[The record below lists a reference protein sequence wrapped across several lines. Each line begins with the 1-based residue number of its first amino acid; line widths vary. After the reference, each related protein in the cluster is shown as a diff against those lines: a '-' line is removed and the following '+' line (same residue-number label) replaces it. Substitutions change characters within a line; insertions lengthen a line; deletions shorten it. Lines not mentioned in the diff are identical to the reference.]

1 MGDSKLCL
9 LLLLSTSALA
19 FAQDEDQPACLLAQR
34 YKTLHK
40 YEYQYE
46 AESLNAINGA
56 SQLKNGPK
64 ASCTVEI
71 EVPQTCSFIIRTTG
85 CSLSEVVDMEAAGNP
100 VFSPAPS
107 SDAFAAEMERYP
119 LKVVVEGVYDVK
131 LYPEDGETTTILNI
145 KRGIISALAVP
156 LLEEDMRT
164 KSIFQPTIHGKCKT
178 DYKVNAREDIA
189 TDISLTRD
197 LSRCDKFVPMRDHT
211 SPLALISGMHYP
223 LAQLVRSSQSC
234 NYKFDNEKKHMTSGS
249 CTENHILIPFSHKGE
264 YGVTNVGK
272 QELTLV
278 EVSPH
283 NDRVFDHS
291 DIVKGLHMEA
301 VEDKSAVQDKD
312 AGLNLLRELATLPE
326 TEGERRAH
334 LFHNIVTMVRGMKTD
349 TLSPAI
355 PEALA
360 VSPVLTYQVLA
371 QCGTPECSS
380 AIMQILRT
388 FDTSSVEVDAGVFA
402 MGLVSNPSAL
412 LINDMLEMAKYKPS
426 KPIMYAL
433 SNVVKRF
440 YKAEG
445 KLIPEIHSVAEFM
458 AAQLGDCSGD
468 NDKTFMTL
476 RVIGNM
482 APALVSAGPGL
493 RSAVIQCVN
502 QPAASLTVQQAAI
515 QVFRLTPIPEE
526 GREILMQVLL
536 DSASPM
542 QKRIAAYL
550 VLMKDPQ
557 PTELAQL
564 ADALP
569 NEQDKQV
576 KSFVISHITNILSST
591 EPETQE
597 LRQKIRDALQGN
609 EVGPTMD
616 PIKFSRNYKIGS
628 VEGNMIFEGTSY
640 LPKEVM
646 LEMTLK
652 AFGYDIDMMEIGME
666 GKGFEPTV
674 DALFGKNGFFPD
686 TALKTMYFV
695 SDNMPLKVNEI
706 LQNMLPALK
715 KDRMKRQASQN
726 LMREIGRNLNKLVRE
741 MKTAQSPEAMVYLR
755 LLGNELGYLTT
766 NEMEE
771 MAYSAAMMI
780 DSMFK
785 MFPTDIMKALMT
797 KADNTFFAH
806 YIFMDNEFFLPTVTG
821 VPLRIALSGTFTPGI
836 KGGLQIAR
844 DMSEVTFMP
853 SAGIE
858 FVSQIGSHIPEY
870 VNSGLEIHTDIFH
883 ESGLSAKISMKRD
896 NVKLTI
902 PAPTS
907 PTKLFQM
914 TNTLVAVTGS
924 QVKTIPSMVMDK
936 VDVSECT
943 PFFAGMKYCTAL
955 QYTDAFSQETA
966 PYFPITG
973 DSKFAVELH
982 PTGEVTEYTATVAYE
997 LLKEGE
1003 EGRQKVDSVKFVL
1016 RAEGS
1021 ATTEARAIMK
1031 YNRRKNVITADIQ
1044 IPDYDVEAG
1053 LRLGVVDGNTKGKGT
1068 HSISLD
1074 FINKNIPQLSLVGR
1088 ANLKAMKEGMLQ
1100 VQLLV
1105 PSFNADATVTANMKR
1120 DEELE
1125 LEVKSEIKVMDATS
1139 EQKITMKYDASK
1151 FEVELKSDV
1160 NTETTSLPN
1169 ADIVEKYGN
1178 QILDM
1183 EMGQTDMKVRHIFK
1197 KFVEAANIYMEKYG
1211 ADIPYIQNFRVPDI
1225 PEISLPETLFLNN
1238 EAKAVYYFNN
1248 ERFTIAIPLPL
1259 GGRSTKELNFP
1270 PALTTPSVSLP
1281 EFGLEIVSIQ
1291 IPIPELVVPESLTLS
1306 IPLFGKAEIS
1316 TLMRSNL
1323 YDMEASMAAGKDVV
1337 ETPSYSAKFDV
1348 KGTSPLDILSI
1359 KIEGS
1364 GMLAITDSIK
1374 AHLKSSL
1381 AHKFLEASIS
1391 IVEDATITD
1400 KINLKSSSKIEA
1412 TSPFGLDIALEHT
1425 GMTEINTEEI
1435 SAESNFEGKFTAGP
1449 MYGKTI
1455 STQSFSIFPLRPE
1468 AKIDST
1474 VEFDSTIVKAQN
1486 TIAATYANG
1495 ELSVMS
1501 NTNAFEDILTHVAEL
1516 SFKDSKL
1523 TLKCDAN
1530 ALALGMKIRNQA
1542 EASAGAGE
1550 VVMRM
1555 ETNADHS
1562 ENRVYS
1568 LLTASFD
1575 VNGLAVNSDATMKL
1589 LENEATHKANL
1600 EMNKDGLTT
1609 SGTTTLQ
1616 SPLSLENTFNAG
1628 LDASR
1633 ATLSFT
1639 NKAAMHD
1646 IKVDN
1651 ANTLTITLSSLDFN
1665 SKAEASASEYASY
1678 THDITIDLK
1687 PYTASANVKN
1697 NLKLLAANFINE
1709 AQLQAE
1715 LYKMDLTGSLKAIY
1729 GEEEIKNTYQV
1740 NYADMTANAKCSTT
1754 GKLLGT
1760 HMSHNTELEV
1770 VGLAA
1775 RITNDARF
1783 NSQPMRFDHTIRCS
1797 IVPFDFNLDAIF
1809 NADGDMTMYGKHS
1822 AQLYGKFLLKAQPL
1836 AFASSHEC
1844 RASVNQQL
1852 DSGFALETTIDNKM
1866 DTVLSLQ
1873 EQKTSFRMKSK
1884 MNEHAFNQDMSVYN
1898 TAERTGIEVSG
1909 TILTNI
1915 LSTDSM
1921 EKQEF
1926 TISSFLKYDKNTY
1939 SQIIQFPLIENLPAF
1954 LESIKGVVV
1963 RVAEALQDYIQ
1974 DEEIRAKLEAL
1985 PQYVSDL
1992 VSQLNIEGKVVQ
2004 LKQYFD
2010 DFTQAYVI
2018 STEDVEASLRNL
2030 KVTVEKL
2037 LADLTVYIQHFAG
2050 MVKEVIVSGTFP
2062 ETLIQ
2067 KIQEQLNAINEE
2079 YDIKAMVVYVFDTMK
2094 EIIQQI
2100 DLEKLKGSSI
2110 AFLRDIDSKYEVK
2123 AKLQT
2128 IMSDVKQIIETF
2140 DMQKYVVVLKEF
2152 ISSIN
2157 FKDHIEELVSQIPTE
2172 IFNDMSDCIKEM
2184 IQDLDILGK
2193 INTFYAKMR
2202 ELIVKFEA
2210 DKKVQAVLEK
2220 AVELIKQFKI
2230 EETFRAVANM
2240 VKDADIPTKV
2250 MHIFQGAI
2258 NYLKTTEI
2266 KDIIQQLNMYI
2277 ETIVQKLKS
2286 LDYNDF
2292 VNYANQIIAEYTVYV
2307 NELIRTLEIPQKLEA
2322 TRDFV
2327 NLVLSSVRGFMER
2340 LREIKVAEMIKSVKD
2355 IIDQVVL
2362 DSVKRFAEFIKQG
2375 ITDLDIKAEIT
2386 SYLDCVSKFYKRVIT
2401 IVTDM
2406 SNNMVEMIKNMAP
2419 EQKIISEIQQ
2429 IIEGLITELK
2439 KDELNMPSFIIPLT
2453 DLVVPSV
2460 KFSMDTL
2467 EQFEIPTQIDIPE
2480 FTILGFYTVKATTIS
2495 FDDIKQ
2501 RIVEIIDYIVNFEI
2515 KMLDVD
2521 AFFGDL
2527 SLNYFPS
2534 IPELTFPVIA
2544 VPEIAFP
2551 TIPQIPVEKLVK
2563 SLQVPDITLPTIPN
2577 QIMVPC
2583 FGKLYGEIKFLT
2595 PIYTVKTSAE
2605 LQNSTES
2612 EMTPQFTGFLTSQA
2626 TSPSFDI
2633 LNYKIDST
2641 ARIAFP
2647 KMSRVVLAET
2657 LKFNHLA
2664 LEVEHQASVTLYG
2677 QSAQAQGKTTIKV
2690 MTAPYTADFMNTA
2703 FFAMA
2708 EGMTSSL
2715 DTTYNH
2721 VVDLPIVNVRSEA
2734 TVTQKAIARQDGFTL
2749 TLAVDNSGTGKL
2761 NADDG
2766 THKSNLQLSLTPK
2779 LVTLTFSGDT
2789 DSTILKMKQQI
2800 TAESGTLSYFKFNIR
2815 NEAEAPIIKNSLV
2828 VASGQVNLYDVKAE
2842 LNANHDTE
2850 LYGAVNGVL
2859 SNGINIVVR
2868 PIEFVFEFQNKGNA
2882 KVNIFESL
2890 IAKIDLQNDYS
2901 ATFKPNS
2908 QQMNTVT
2915 LARLNQYK
2923 MFYNFTVDNSE
2934 NEAGIFVAMESEAN
2948 LDFLTYPISIPE
2960 IDLPF
2965 VDFRTPAVSDL
2976 NLYEQ
2981 TGLKNILTTTEQ
2993 SVDVDA
2999 KIVYKKSQAAPL
3011 VDMMGLIQIPSM
3023 GNLITELSVKS
3034 AIINLNA
3041 NAGLYAEDDL
3051 VFRLGA
3057 TTASVFEGLQAKL
3070 DGTTSLTTK
3079 RGIKLANSLSLE
3091 NRHIEGTHDSSISMS
3106 TETFET
3112 AVTVATVAKIV
3123 LPILNLDANQNLV
3136 ADTKTK
3142 ANAVSTFSI
3151 KGDLNLPVIKAIGK
3165 VEADHSLKLE
3175 GSFEYVSIESST
3187 KANMDGTVLED
3198 YLLLGVL
3205 DNDAN
3210 LYLNK
3215 DGLRSTSKVIADA
3228 KLNQGA
3234 TKVMG
3239 MDVNENIAVEASL
3252 SRVYAVLKYTGN
3264 NEANLFDF
3272 NTNGNHVVQ
3281 ATIDL
3286 APTSSLTADIEINL
3300 SQPSSL
3306 GDLTIFEKIVAEVTA
3321 AKQKISANGK
3331 FVSPLYTTDLTAEVE
3346 GYAPVFKVILKSSA
3360 TSVIVLLEYDMDAST
3375 SVDFENEALNMVS
3388 KVVLTHA
3395 EMTMDVNHVI
3405 TQALRKKRQADNS
3418 YSRHTLNLDITS
3430 PTFTDVNLRYAAR
3443 RDGISA
3449 SVSTPSTGFL
3459 GLQFNCRVPSQMMA
3473 RVYGRYPSAPEVD
3486 VDILVIKSS
3495 SKDADKTNLQIAYNM
3510 EASKVMLNEFK
3521 MRLPS
3526 IISTFTM
3533 FADKYQITSNME
3545 ELKNSVVNR
3554 ISEAYSAAINYDT
3567 QLSQVSI
3574 FFRNIIVQ
3582 YQKTLQVF
3590 LDAVV
3595 KVLRETQFKLPGSDE
3610 MTTLPEV
3617 LRKLTS
3623 SIAAMLDKTLQT
3635 IKGNMEVY
3643 YNSFVEQISSVK
3655 LRMPVGDA
3663 ITGGQILDQVKI
3675 GFKNIFDEL
3684 VDFVKNME
3692 SLDTI
3697 LVKMGETLKAVVE
3710 KSQEFVD
3717 SVKSDYLDAV
3727 FININVLYRNLVT
3740 VLKNVVDQISA
3751 LNMEQLNNSFEY
3763 IIDVF
3768 IYVVDLFNN
3777 SVYDFLQQASE
3788 EAQAYM
3794 KVSEGRLEI
3803 DLPFSFQQ

>member
-19 FAQDEDQPACLLAQR
+19 FAQDQDQPTCLLAQR
-34 YKTLHK
+34 YKTLNK
-40 YEYQYE
+40 YEYRYE

-56 SQLKNGPK
+56 SQLKNGPM
-64 ASCTVEI
+64 AVCTVEI
-71 EVPQTCSFIIRTTG
+71 EVPQTCSFIVRTTG
-85 CSLSEVVDMEAAGNP
+85 CSLSEVVDMDAEGNP
-100 VFSPAPS
+100 VFGPTAS
-107 SDAFAAEMERYP
+107 SDAFAADMERYP

-156 LLEEDMRT
+156 LLEEDKNKIM
-164 KSIFQPTIHGKCKT
+164 PTIHGKCKT
-178 DYKVNAREDIA
+178 TYAVNAREDIA

-197 LSRCDKFVPMRDHT
+197 LSRCDKFVPIRDHT

-223 LAQLVRSSQSC
+223 LAQLVRSSQTC
-234 NYKFDNEKKHMTSGS
+234 NYRFDNENKHMTSGS
-249 CTENHILIPFSHKGE
+249 CTEKHIVIPYSHKGE

-272 QELTLV
+272 QQLILV
-278 EVSPH
+278 QVVPH
-283 NDRVFDHS
+283 NERVFDHS

-301 VEDKSAVQDKD
+301 VEDRSFIQDKD

-326 TEGERRAH
+326 TEGEKRAH
-334 LFHNIVTMVRGMKTD
+334 LFNKIVTIVRGMKTE
-349 TLSPAI
+349 TLSQAI

-360 VSPVLTYQVLA
+360 VSRVLTYQLLA

-388 FDTSSVEVDAGVFA
+388 FDSSSLEVDAGVFA

-445 KLIPEIHSVAEFM
+445 KLIPEIYSVAEFV
-458 AAQLGDCSGD
+458 AGQLGDCSGD
-468 NDKTFMTL
+468 KDNTFMTL

-482 APALVSAGPGL
+482 APALVSAGPAL

-502 QPAASLTVQQAAI
+502 QPAAPLAVQQAAI
-515 QVFRLTPIPEE
+515 QVFRLTPVPEE
-526 GREILMQVLL
+526 GREVLMQVLL
-536 DSASPM
+536 DNTSPM
-542 QKRIAAYL
+542 QKRIASYL
-550 VLMKDPQ
+550 ALMKDPQ

-564 ADALP
+564 AAALP

-597 LRQKIRDALQGN
+597 LRQKIQDALQGN

-616 PIKFSRNYKIGS
+616 PTKFSRNYKIGS

-652 AFGYDIDMMEIGME
+652 AFGFDIDMMEIGME

-674 DALFGKNGFFPD
+674 DALFGENGFFPD

-695 SDNMPLKVNEI
+695 SDNMPLRVNEI
-706 LQNMLPALK
+706 LQNIVPALK
-715 KDRMKRQASQN
+715 KDKMKRQASQN

-755 LLGNELGYLTT
+755 LLGNELGYLKT

-797 KADNTFFAH
+797 KADNTIFAH

-821 VPLRIALSGTFTPGI
+821 VPLRITMSGTFSPGI

-844 DMSEVTFMP
+844 DMSEVSFMP
-853 SAGIE
+853 SAAIE
-858 FVSQIGSHIPEY
+858 FVSQIGTFMPEY
-870 VNSGLEIHTDIFH
+870 VDSGLEMHTNIFH
-883 ESGLSAKISMKRD
+883 ESGLSAKISMGPE

-907 PTKLFQM
+907 PMKLIKM
-914 TNTLVAVTGS
+914 TNNLVAVTGS
-924 QVKTIPSMVMDK
+924 GVKTIPPMVMDK

-973 DSKFAVELH
+973 DSKFSVELH

-997 LLKEGE
+997 LLREGE

-1016 RAEGS
+1016 RAEG
-1021 ATTEARAIMK
+1021 AEPTEARAIMK

-1074 FINKNIPQLSLVGR
+1074 LINKNIPQLSLVGR
-1088 ANLKAMKEGMLQ
+1088 AKLTAMKEGMLQ

-1105 PSFNADATVTANMKR
+1105 PSINADATVTANMKR

-1125 LEVKSEIKVMDATS
+1125 LELKSEIKGMPATF
-1139 EQKITMKYDASK
+1139 EQKMTMKYDASR
-1151 FEVELKSDV
+1151 FEVEFKSDV
-1160 NTETTSLPN
+1160 NTDTTSLPT
-1169 ADIVEKYGN
+1169 ADMVEVYGN
-1178 QILDM
+1178 QLLDM
-1183 EMGQTDMKVRHIFK
+1183 QVGQTDMKVRHIFK
-1197 KFVEAANIYMEKYG
+1197 TSVEAANNYLEKYS
-1211 ADIPYIQNFRVPDI
+1211 ADIPYIQNFRVPDM
-1225 PEISLPETLFLNN
+1225 PEISLPETLFLKN

-1248 ERFTIAIPLPL
+1248 ERFTITIPLLL
-1259 GGRSTKELNFP
+1259 GGKSTKELNFP

-1281 EFGLEIVSIQ
+1281 QFGLEIVSME
-1291 IPIPELVVPESLTLS
+1291 IPIPDLVVPKSLTLS
-1306 IPLFGKAEIS
+1306 IPLFGKAEVS
-1316 TLMRSNL
+1316 TMMKSNL
-1323 YDMEASMAAGKDVV
+1323 YDMEASMAAGKDVM

-1364 GMLAITDSIK
+1364 GMLATTDSIK

-1381 AHKFLEASIS
+1381 THKFLEASVS
-1391 IVEDATITD
+1391 IIEDATITD

-1412 TSPFGLDIALEHT
+1412 TSPFGLNIVLEHT
-1425 GMTEINTEEI
+1425 GMTGINTEEI
-1435 SAESNFEGKFTAGP
+1435 SADSNFDGRFTAGP

-1455 STQSFSIFPLRPE
+1455 SSQSFSIFPFRPE
-1468 AKIDST
+1468 AKIDSS
-1474 VEFDSTIVKAQN
+1474 VQVDSTILKAQN
-1486 TIAATYANG
+1486 TIAATLANG
-1495 ELSVMS
+1495 EFSVVS
-1501 NTNAFEDILTHVAEL
+1501 NTNAFEDILTHVAEF

-1523 TLKCDAN
+1523 SLKCDAN
-1530 ALALGMKIRNQA
+1530 ALAPGMKIRNQA

-1555 ETNADHS
+1555 ETNADNS

-1568 LLTASFD
+1568 LLTASLD
-1575 VNGLAVNSDATMKL
+1575 VTGLAVNSDATVKL
-1589 LENEATHKANL
+1589 LENEATHKATL
-1600 EMNKDGLTT
+1600 QMNKDGLTT

-1633 ATLSFT
+1633 ATITIT
-1639 NKAAMHD
+1639 NKAAMPD

-1651 ANTLTITLSSLDFN
+1651 TNTMTITLSSLDFN
-1665 SKAEASASEYASY
+1665 SKAEATASEYASY

-1687 PYTASANVKN
+1687 PYTASANVNN
-1697 NLKLLAANFINE
+1697 NLNLLEANFIND

-1715 LYKMDLTGSLKAIY
+1715 LYKMDLTGNLKAIY
-1729 GEEEIKNTYQV
+1729 GEEEIKHTYQV

-1754 GKLLGT
+1754 GKLFGT
-1760 HMSHNTELEV
+1760 HTNQNTELEI

-1836 AFASSHEC
+1836 AFASSNEC
-1844 RASVNQQL
+1844 RASLNQQL
-1852 DSGFALETTIDNKM
+1852 DTGFALETTFDNKM

-1884 MNEHAFNQDMSVYN
+1884 MNEHALNQDMSVYN

-1909 TILTNI
+1909 TILTNM
-1915 LSTDSM
+1915 LNADST
-1921 EKQEF
+1921 ENQEF
-1926 TISSFLKYDKNTY
+1926 TISSFLKYDKNTDC
-1939 SQIIQFPLIENLPAF
+1939 QIIQLPLIENLPAV

-1963 RVAEALQDYIQ
+1963 RVAEALQDYLSN
-1974 DEEIRAKLEAL
+1974 EEIRAKLEAL
-1985 PQYVSDL
+1985 PQYVSDF
-1992 VSQLNIEGKVVQ
+1992 VSQLNLEGKVVQ
-2004 LKQYFD
+2004 LKEYLND
-2010 DFTQAYVI
+2010 LTQDYVI
-2018 STEDVEASLRNL
+2018 SMEDVEASLTNL
-2030 KVTVEKL
+2030 KATVEKL
-2037 LADLTVYIQHFAG
+2037 LADLTLYIQNFAG
-2050 MVKEVIVSGTFP
+2050 MVKEIIVSGTLP

-2067 KIQEQLNAINEE
+2067 KIQEQLNAINEQ
-2079 YDIKAMVVYVFDTMK
+2079 YDIQALVVYVIDTMR
-2094 EIIQQI
+2094 EMIQQI

-2110 AFLRDIDSKYEVK
+2110 AFLSDIDSKYEVK

-2128 IMSDVKQIIETF
+2128 IISDMKQIIETF
-2140 DMQKYVVVLKEF
+2140 DMQKFVVDLKEF

-2157 FKDHIEELVSQIPTE
+2157 FKTYIEKLVSQIPTDILSE
-2172 IFNDMSDCIKEM
+2172 ITDSIKQM

-2220 AVELIKQFKI
+2220 TVELIKLFKI
-2230 EETFRAVANM
+2230 EESIRAVANM
-2240 VKDADIPTKV
+2240 VKDADIPTKFLQV
-2250 MHIFQGAI
+2250 FQGAI
-2258 NYLKTTEI
+2258 DYLKTTEV
-2266 KDIIQQLNMYI
+2266 KDMIDDLNKYI
-2277 ETIVQKLKS
+2277 ETIVQKLRS
-2286 LDYNDF
+2286 LEYNNVVD
-2292 VNYANQIIAEYTVYV
+2292 YANQIIAEYTVNV

-2327 NLVLSSVRGFMER
+2327 NLVLSSVKGLMEN

-2355 IIDQVVL
+2355 IIDTVVL
-2362 DSVKRFAEFIKQG
+2362 GNLKSFAEFIKQG
-2375 ITDLDIKAEIT
+2375 ITNLDVKAEIT
-2386 SYLDCVSKFYKRVIT
+2386 SYLGLVSSCYTKVIN
-2401 IVTDM
+2401 IVTDIFT
-2406 SNNMVEMIKNMAP
+2406 NTVEMIKSLAP
-2419 EQKIISEIQQ
+2419 EQKFISEIQQ
-2429 IIEGLITELK
+2429 IIEGLIMQLK
-2439 KDELNMPSFIIPLT
+2439 KVELNTPSFNIPLT
-2453 DLVVPSV
+2453 DLVVPTV

-2467 EQFEIPTQIDIPE
+2467 EQFEIPTQLDIPE
-2480 FTILGFYTVKATTIS
+2480 FTILGSFTVNAITIS

-2501 RIVEIIDYIVNFEI
+2501 RIIELLDFIGNFEI

-2527 SLNYFPS
+2527 TMNYLPS
-2534 IPELTFPVIA
+2534 MPEMTFPEITL
-2544 VPEIAFP
+2544 PEISFP
-2551 TIPQIPVEKLVK
+2551 TIPQVPVEKLVK
-2563 SLQVPDITLPTIPN
+2563 SLQVPEFTLPTIPN
-2577 QIMVPC
+2577 QIMIPC
-2583 FGKLYGEIKFLT
+2583 FGKLYSEIKLQT

-2605 LQNSTES
+2605 FQNSTDN

-2626 TSPSFDI
+2626 TSPSFEI
-2633 LNYKIDST
+2633 LNYKLDST
-2641 ARIAFP
+2641 ARIAIA
-2647 KMSRVVLAET
+2647 KMSRVVIAET

-2664 LEVEHQASVTLYG
+2664 LGVEHQASFTLYG
-2677 QSAQAQGKTTIKV
+2677 ISAQAQGKTTIKV
-2690 MTAPYTADFMNTA
+2690 ITTPYNAEFMNTA
-2703 FFAMA
+2703 FIAME
-2708 EGMTSSL
+2708 EGMSASL
-2715 DTTYNH
+2715 DTNYKH
-2721 VVDLPIVNVRSEA
+2721 VMDLPIVNFRSEA
-2734 TVTQKAIARQDGFTL
+2734 TVNQKAVARQDGYTL
-2749 TLAVDNSGTGKL
+2749 TLTVDNSGTGKF

-2766 THKSNLQLSLTPK
+2766 THKSNLQMSLTPSIM
-2779 LVTLTFSGDT
+2779 TLTFSGDT
-2789 DSTILKMKQQI
+2789 DTPILKMKQQI

-2815 NEAEAPIIKNSLV
+2815 NEAETPVIKNSLV
-2828 VASGQVNLYDVKAE
+2828 VATGHANLYDMKAE
-2842 LNANHDTE
+2842 LKASHDTE
-2850 LYGAVNGVL
+2850 LYGSVSGVL
-2859 SNGINIVVR
+2859 SNGISIVVH
-2868 PIEFVFEFQNKGNA
+2868 PVEFVFEFQNKGNG
-2882 KVNIFESL
+2882 KVTIFESL

-2908 QQMNTVT
+2908 QQMNTVAV
-2915 LARLNQYK
+2915 ARLNQYK
-2923 MFYNFTVDNSE
+2923 MFYNFTVDN
-2934 NEAGIFVAMESEAN
+2934 NEKEASIFAKMESEAN

-2960 IDLPF
+2960 INLPF
-2965 VDFRTPAVSDL
+2965 VDFNTPAISDL

-2993 SVDVDA
+2993 SVDMDA
-2999 KIVYKKSQAAPL
+2999 KIVYQKSQAAPL
-3011 VDMMGLIQIPSM
+3011 VDMMDLIQIPSV

-3034 AIINLNA
+3034 AIINLNV

-3057 TTASVFEGLQAKL
+3057 ITASVFEGLKAKL

-3079 RGIKLANSLSLE
+3079 RGIKLANSMSLE
-3091 NRHIEGTHDSSISMS
+3091 NRHIEGTHDSTLSMS

-3112 AVTVATVAKIV
+3112 SVSVATVAKIA
-3123 LPILNLDANQNLV
+3123 LPILNLEVNQNLV

-3142 ANAVSTFSI
+3142 ANAVSTLRM
-3151 KGDLNLPVIKAIGK
+3151 KGDFNLPVIMAVGKAD
-3165 VEADHSLKLE
+3165 ADHSLKLE
-3175 GSFEYVSIESST
+3175 GSLEDVSMESST

-3198 YLLLGVL
+3198 YLLLGIL
-3205 DNDAN
+3205 DNDMN

-3228 KLNQGA
+3228 KLNQGT
-3234 TKVMG
+3234 TKVIG
-3239 MDVNENIAVEASL
+3239 MDVNENLAVEASL

-3264 NEANLFDF
+3264 NEANLFNF
-3272 NTNGNHVVQ
+3272 NTHGKHVVQ

-3286 APTSSLTADIEINL
+3286 APTSSLTADIEIDI
-3300 SQPSSL
+3300 SQPSDL
-3306 GDLTIFEKIVAEVTA
+3306 GDLSIFEKTVAEVNA
-3321 AKQKISANGK
+3321 AKQKISTDGK
-3331 FVSPLYTTDLTAEVE
+3331 FVSPLYTTNLAAVVDSD
-3346 GYAPVFKVILKSSA
+3346 APGFKVTFKSSA
-3360 TSVIVLLEYDMDAST
+3360 TSVIVLFEYDMDAST
-3375 SVDFENEALNMVS
+3375 TVNFENEALNMVS
-3388 KVVLTHA
+3388 KAVLTHA
-3395 EMTMDVNHVI
+3395 DMTIDVNHVI
-3405 TQALRKKRQADNS
+3405 TQALRRKRQADDG
-3418 YSRHTLNLDITS
+3418 YSRHTLNVDITS
-3430 PTFTDVNLRYAAR
+3430 PTFTDANIRYAAR
-3443 RDGISA
+3443 RDGITTSL
-3449 SVSTPSTGFL
+3449 STPSTGFL
-3459 GLQFNCRVPSQMMA
+3459 GLQVNGRVPSQMMG

-3486 VDILVIKSS
+3486 VDILVIRSS
-3495 SKDADKTNLQIAYNM
+3495 SKDADKLNLQIAYNM
-3510 EASKVMLNEFK
+3510 EAPKVMLSQLK
-3521 MRLPS
+3521 TRLPS

-3533 FADKYQITSNME
+3533 FADKYQITSNMG

-3554 ISEAYSAAINYDT
+3554 ISEAYNAAINYDT
-3567 QLSQVSI
+3567 QMSQLSI

-3582 YQKTLQVF
+3582 YQKTVQVF

-3595 KVLRETQFKLPGSDE
+3595 KVMRETQFKLPGSDE
-3610 MTTLPEV
+3610 MTTLPEA
-3617 LRKLTS
+3617 LKKLTS
-3623 SIAAMLDKTLQT
+3623 SIAAMLDVTLQA
-3635 IKGNMEVY
+3635 IYDNMEVY
-3643 YNSFVEQISSVK
+3643 YNTFVEMISSVK

-3663 ITGGQILDQVKI
+3663 ITGGQILDQVKSAY
-3675 GFKNIFDEL
+3675 KSIFDEL
-3684 VDFVKNME
+3684 VDFVKKME
-3692 SLDTI
+3692 SLDTMLEKI
-3697 LVKMGETLKAVVE
+3697 GETLKAIVE

-3727 FININVLYRNLVT
+3727 FININVLYVNLVT

-3751 LNMEQLNNSFEY
+3751 LNMEQLNNSFQY
-3763 IIDVF
+3763 IIDMF
-3768 IYVVDLFNN
+3768 IYVVEQFNN
-3777 SVYDFLQQASE
+3777 TVYGFLQQASL
-3788 EAQAYM
+3788 EAQANL

-3803 DLPFSFQQ
+3803 DLPLSFQL

>member
-1 MGDSKLCL
+1 MMGDLKFCLFL
-9 LLLLSTSALA
+9 LLTILTLA
-19 FAQDEDQPACLLAQR
+19 YAQEEQETCLINQR
-34 YKTLHK
+34 YKAHHK
-40 YEYQYE
+40 YEYLYK

-56 SQLKNGPK
+56 SHLRNGPK
-64 ASCTVEI
+64 TTCKVEI
-71 EVPQTCSFIIRTTG
+71 EVPQTCSFIIHTTG
-85 CSLSEVVDMEAAGNP
+85 CSLSEVVDMDAKGDP

-107 SDAFAAEMERYP
+107 SDVFAAEMERYP
-119 LKVVVEGVYDVK
+119 LKVVVDGVYDVK
-131 LYPEDGETTTILNI
+131 LYPEDGETTTIMNI

-156 LLEEDMRT
+156 LLEEDKNKNM
-164 KSIFQPTIHGKCKT
+164 PTIHGKCKT
-178 DYKVNAREDIA
+178 TYSINAREDIA

-197 LSRCDKFVPMRDHT
+197 LSRCDKFSPMRDHT

-223 LAQLVRSSQSC
+223 LAQLVRSTQTC

-264 YGVTNVGK
+264 NGVTNVGK
-272 QELTLV
+272 LELTLV

-283 NDRVFDHS
+283 NERVFDRS

-334 LFHNIVTMVRGMKTD
+334 LFHKLVIMVRGMKTD

-371 QCGTPECSS
+371 QCGTPECNS

-412 LINDMLEMAKYKPS
+412 LINDMLKMAKYKPS

-440 YKAEG
+440 YKADG

-468 NDKTFMTL
+468 NDNIFMTL

-597 LRQKIRDALQGN
+597 LRQNIRDALQGN

-616 PIKFSRNYKIGS
+616 PTKFSRNYKIGS

-652 AFGYDIDMMEIGME
+652 AFGYDIDMMEVGME

-674 DALFGKNGFFPD
+674 DALFGENGFFPD
-686 TALKTMYFV
+686 TAMKTIYFV
-695 SDNMPLKVNEI
+695 ADKMPLRVNEI

-726 LMREIGRNLNKLVRE
+726 LMKEIGRNLNKLVRE
-741 MKTAQSPEAMVYLR
+741 MKTVQSPEAMVYLR
-755 LLGNELGYLTT
+755 LLGNELGYLRTT
-766 NEMEE
+766 EITE

-780 DSMFK
+780 DSMLK

-836 KGGLQIAR
+836 KGGFRIAR
-844 DMSEVTFMP
+844 DMSKVTFMP
-853 SAGIE
+853 SGGIE
-858 FVSQIGSHIPEY
+858 FVTQVGSHIPEY
-870 VNSGLEIHTDIFH
+870 INSGFEMHTNIFH
-883 ESGLSAKISMKRD
+883 KSGLSAKISMESD

-902 PAPTS
+902 PAPIS
-907 PTKLFQM
+907 PTKLIKM
-914 TNTLVAVTGS
+914 TNTLMVVTGS
-924 QVKTIPSMVMDK
+924 EVKTIPPMVMDK
-936 VDVSECT
+936 VDVSECS
-943 PFFAGMKYCTAL
+943 PFFAGMKYCTVL

-1003 EGRQKVDSVKFVL
+1003 EGWQKVDSVKIIL
-1016 RAEGS
+1016 RAEG
-1021 ATTEARAIMK
+1021 AEPTEARAIMK

-1053 LRLGVVDGNTKGKGT
+1053 LRLGVVNGNTKGKGT

-1105 PSFNADATVTANMKR
+1105 PSFNADATVTANMKC
-1120 DEELE
+1120 DEELK
-1125 LEVKSEIKVMDATS
+1125 LEVKSEIKVMDTTS

-1151 FEVELKSDV
+1151 IEVELKSNV
-1160 NTETTSLPN
+1160 NSEISNILSYTDE
-1169 ADIVEKYGN
+1169 IKKYGN
-1178 QILDM
+1178 DVLDM
-1183 EMGQTDMKVRHIFK
+1183 RVGENDMTVHQIFK
-1197 KFVEAANIYMEKYG
+1197 AFVEATNSHMDRYS
-1211 ADIPYIQNFRVPDI
+1211 ADIPYIESFRVPDI
-1225 PEISLPETLFLNN
+1225 PEISLPETLFLNT
-1238 EAKAVYYFNN
+1238 EAKAVYHFNN

-1259 GGRSTKELNFP
+1259 GGRTTEELNFP

-1281 EFGLEIVSIQ
+1281 LFGLEIVSIK

-1306 IPLFGKAEIS
+1306 VPLFGKAEVS
-1316 TLMRSNL
+1316 TMMKSNL

-1348 KGTSPLDILSI
+1348 KGTSPLDIFSI
-1359 KIEGS
+1359 DIEGS

-1412 TSPFGLDIALEHT
+1412 TSPFGLNIALEHT

-1435 SAESNFEGKFTAGP
+1435 SAESNFEGMLTAGP

-1495 ELSVMS
+1495 EFSVVS

-1530 ALALGMKIRNQA
+1530 ALVLGMKIRNQA

-1550 VVMRM
+1550 VVIRI

-1562 ENRVYS
+1562 ENRIYS
-1568 LLTASFD
+1568 LLNASFD
-1575 VNGLAVNSDATMKL
+1575 INGLAVNSDATMTL

-1600 EMNKDGLTT
+1600 KINKDGLTT

-1633 ATLSFT
+1633 ATLFIT
-1639 NKAAMHD
+1639 NKAAMCD

-1678 THDITIDLK
+1678 THDINIDLK

-1709 AQLQAE
+1709 GQLQAE

-1729 GEEEIKNTYQV
+1729 GEEEIKHTYQV

-1783 NSQPMRFDHTIRCS
+1783 NSQPIRFDHTIRCS
-1797 IVPFDFNLDAIF
+1797 IVPFDFNLDAVF

-1822 AQLYGKFLLKAQPL
+1822 AQLYGKLLLKAQPL

-1852 DSGFALETTIDNKM
+1852 DSGFALETIIDNNM

-1884 MNEHAFNQDMSVYN
+1884 LNDHIFNQDLSVYN

-1915 LSTDSM
+1915 LSTDST

-1926 TISSFLKYDKNTY
+1926 TISGFLKYDKSTNTH
-1939 SQIIQFPLIENLPAF
+1939 IIQFPIIESISAF
-1954 LESIKGVVV
+1954 LESIKVLVLHVVETLQNYV
-1963 RVAEALQDYIQ
+1963 NIEDIWTKLDALSQH
-1974 DEEIRAKLEAL
+1974 
-1985 PQYVSDL
+1985 VSHIFA
-1992 VSQLNIEGKVVQ
+1992 QLNIESNFIQ
-2004 LKQYFD
+2004 LKQNLN
-2010 DFTQAYVI
+2010 DFSHNYVI
-2018 STEDVEASLRNL
+2018 SMEDLEASLRNL
-2030 KVTVEKL
+2030 KDAVEKL
-2037 LADLTVYIQHFAG
+2037 LADFTVYIQHFAA
-2050 MVKEVIVSGTFP
+2050 MIQNTIISGTLP

-2067 KIQEQLNAINEE
+2067 KIQEHLNAINEE
-2079 YDIKAMVVYVFDTMK
+2079 YDIRAIVVYVINSMK
-2094 EIIQQI
+2094 EMIQQI

-2110 AFLRDIDSKYEVK
+2110 QFLHDIDSKYEVNK
-2123 AKLQT
+2123 QLQT
-2128 IMSDVKQIIETF
+2128 IMSDMKHIIETY
-2140 DMQKYVVVLKEF
+2140 DMQTFIVGLKEC

-2157 FKDHIEELVSQIPTE
+2157 FKARIEELASLIPTE
-2172 IFNDMSDCIKEM
+2172 IFSDIRDYIRKT
-2184 IQDLDILGK
+2184 ITDLDILGK
-2193 INTFYAKMR
+2193 INKFYATMR

-2210 DKKVQAVLEK
+2210 NKKVQAVLEK
-2220 AVELIKQFKI
+2220 AVELIKQFRI
-2230 EETFRAVANM
+2230 EETFRVVAKI
-2240 VKDADIPTKV
+2240 VKDADIPNKI
-2250 MHIFQGAI
+2250 MQDFQSAI
-2258 NYLKTTEI
+2258 NYLKRTEI
-2266 KDIIQQLNMYI
+2266 KDIISQLNLYI
-2277 ETIVQKLKS
+2277 GIIEQKLNS
-2286 LDYNDF
+2286 FNYNDF
-2292 VNYANQIIAEYTVYV
+2292 VNYANQMTAKYTAHV
-2307 NELIRTLEIPQKLEA
+2307 NDLIRTLEIPQKLEA
-2322 TRDFV
+2322 TRHFANFV
-2327 NLVLSSVRGFMER
+2327 LTSVRGFVEQV
-2340 LREIKVAEMIKSVKD
+2340 REIVKNVKD
-2355 IIDQVVL
+2355 VYDQAL
-2362 DSVKRFAEFIKQG
+2362 LSNLKGFAEIIKQE
-2375 ITDLDIKAEIT
+2375 IAKLDVNAEIT
-2386 SYLDCVSKFYKRVIT
+2386 SYLQLAKKCYAEFIT
-2401 IVTDM
+2401 IATDM
-2406 SNNMVEMIKNMAP
+2406 FTSVVQIIKKVAP
-2419 EQKIISEIQQ
+2419 QQNIVSEILQ
-2429 IIEGLITELK
+2429 IIEGLITGLKKAELK
-2439 KDELNMPSFIIPLT
+2439 MPSFTIPLT
-2453 DLVVPSV
+2453 DLTVPSM
-2460 KFSMDTL
+2460 KFSIDL
-2467 EQFEIPTQIDIPE
+2467 LHQFEIPPQLYIPE
-2480 FTILGFYTVKATTIS
+2480 FTILDFHTVQATTIS
-2495 FDDIKQ
+2495 TNDIKQ
-2501 RIVEIIDYIVNFEI
+2501 RIIDLIDFVLNFEVKMFDLGALFENLTINYLPALPEFSLPEIILPE
-2515 KMLDVD
+2515 
-2521 AFFGDL
+2521 L
-2527 SLNYFPS
+2527 SFPS
-2534 IPELTFPVIA
+2534 LPHIPA
-2544 VPEIAFP
+2544 
-2551 TIPQIPVEKLVK
+2551 EKLVK
-2563 SLQVPDITLPTIPN
+2563 TLQLPTFKMPVIPCE
-2577 QIMVPC
+2577 IMIPG
-2583 FGKLYGEIKFLT
+2583 FGKLSSEIKVNS
-2595 PIYTVKTSAE
+2595 PMYTIRNAAE
-2605 LQNSTES
+2605 VQSSFDVDE
-2612 EMTPQFTGFLTSQA
+2612 TSQLTA
-2626 TSPSFDI
+2626 FMTSQGTSLSYEI
-2633 LNYKIDST
+2633 LNFNLDST
-2641 ARIAFP
+2641 ARIVVP
-2647 KMSRVVLAET
+2647 KGHRVIAAET
-2657 LKFNHLA
+2657 LKFTHNCLA
-2664 LEVEHQASVTLYG
+2664 LDHHASVTFYDF
-2677 QSAQAQGKTTIKV
+2677 SAQASAKTIVKATTSYYNAELLNEASLATKDVFSATI
-2690 MTAPYTADFMNTA
+2690 D
-2703 FFAMA
+2703 
-2708 EGMTSSL
+2708 TSYKHL
-2715 DTTYNH
+2715 FN
-2721 VVDLPIVNVRSEA
+2721 LPIVGLTGETSL
-2734 TVTQKAIARQDGFTL
+2734 TQKAVARQEGTSITITVGNQGVTTF
-2749 TLAVDNSGTGKL
+2749 NSH
-2761 NADDG
+2761 DS
-2766 THKSNLQLSLTPK
+2766 THKSDLQ
-2779 LVTLTFSGDT
+2779 VTVNPSTVKLTFISDT
-2789 DSTILKMKQQI
+2789 DTFILKMRQ
-2800 TAESGTLSYFKFNIR
+2800 TLSADFFIFSYFKFDIR
-2815 NEAEAPIIKNSLV
+2815 SEAEGPTIKNNLLV
-2828 VASGQVNLYDVKAE
+2828 GSV
-2842 LNANHDTE
+2842 NANLHDMKLE
-2850 LYGAVNGVL
+2850 LKATHSTDLIGIVNGAL
-2859 SNGINIVVR
+2859 YNHIDLALCPREVV
-2868 PIEFVFEFQNKGNA
+2868 FSFQNKGNT
-2882 KVNIFESL
+2882 KVNFND
-2890 IAKIDLQNDYS
+2890 APTANIDLQNDYS
-2901 ATFKPNS
+2901 ATFRPDT
-2908 QQMNTVT
+2908 QHMNTVA
-2915 LARLNQYK
+2915 LACLNQYSL
-2923 MFYNFTVDNSE
+2923 FWNFTVDN
-2934 NEAGIFVAMESEAN
+2934 NDREASILAAVEGKAN
-2948 LDFLTYPISIPE
+2948 LDFLTRPISIPE
-2960 IDLPF
+2960 IYIPFADLH
-2965 VDFRTPAVSDL
+2965 TPAISDL
-2976 NLYEQ
+2976 DLYDQ
-2981 TGLKNILTTTEQ
+2981 TGLKHILTSTEQ
-2993 SVDVDA
+2993 TVNVDA
-2999 KIVYKKSQAAPL
+2999 KMVYQKSQAAPF
-3011 VDMMGLIQIPSM
+3011 DMMGLTKIPSM
-3023 GNLITELSVKS
+3023 GNLITELSFKS
-3034 AIINLNA
+3034 AIINLNV
-3041 NAGLYAEDDL
+3041 NAGVYTEDDL

-3057 TTASVFEGLQAKL
+3057 TTASVFEVLKAKL
-3070 DGTTSLTTK
+3070 DGITSLTTK

-3091 NRHIEGTHDSSISMS
+3091 NQHIEGTHDSSISMS

-3112 AVTVATVAKIV
+3112 VVSVATVAKIV

-3142 ANAVSTFSI
+3142 ANAVSTFRI
-3151 KGDLNLPVIKAIGK
+3151 KGDFDLPVIKAIGK
-3165 VEADHSLKLE
+3165 AEADHSLKLE
-3175 GSFEYVSIESST
+3175 GSFEYVSIESCT

-3239 MDVNENIAVEASL
+3239 IDVNENIAVEASL

-3272 NTNGNHVVQ
+3272 NTNGKHVVQ

-3286 APTSSLTADIEINL
+3286 APTSSLTADMEINL

-3306 GDLTIFEKIVAEVTA
+3306 GDLTIFEKTVAEVTA
-3321 AKQKISANGK
+3321 AKQKISTNGK
-3331 FVSPLYTTDLTAEVE
+3331 FVSPLYTTNLAAEVE
-3346 GYAPVFKVILKSSA
+3346 GSAPVFKVSFRSSA
-3360 TSVIVLLEYDMDAST
+3360 TSAIVFLEYDMDSSIT
-3375 SVDFENEALNMVS
+3375 INFEHAGVS
-3388 KVVLTHA
+3388 LTGKAVFTH
-3395 EMTMDVNHVI
+3395 TDLTLDIQHI
-3405 TQALRKKRQADNS
+3405 LS
-3418 YSRHTLNLDITS
+3418 HTLSDSRLTLNVDITS
-3430 PTFTDVNLRYAAR
+3430 PAFTDMNLRYAVR
-3443 RDGISA
+3443 KDGISA
-3449 SVSTPSTGFL
+3449 TISIPSTGFL
-3459 GLQFNCRVPSQMMA
+3459 GLQLHGRAPSQINA
-3473 RVYGRYPSAPEVD
+3473 RLYGRYASDPGKD
-3486 VDILVIKSS
+3486 VDIFTIRTSA
-3495 SKDADKTNLQIAYNM
+3495 KDADKVNLKMVINM
-3510 EASKVMLNEFK
+3510 DAPDIMLRGLQE
-3521 MRLPS
+3521 RLS
-3526 IISTFTM
+3526 AITSCLSSF
-3533 FADKYQITSNME
+3533 FEKYQLFKHAAQ
-3545 ELKNSVVNR
+3545 LKN
-3554 ISEAYSAAINYDT
+3554 IIICYTEEAHNIANNHAPH
-3567 QLSQVSI
+3567 LSQVSI
-3574 FFRNIIVQ
+3574 LFRNTVAQ
-3582 YQKTLQVF
+3582 YQKTIQVF
-3590 LDAVV
+3590 LDNAI
-3595 KVLRETQFKLPGSDE
+3595 KVLRETQVKLPGSEE
-3610 MTTLPEV
+3610 MTPLIEV
-3617 LRKLTS
+3617 LNKLTTSITTMLEKTMHLVAVNVQYVS
-3623 SIAAMLDKTLQT
+3623 SAMFGMTRKIQVTMPIGDVMAGAK
-3635 IKGNMEVY
+3635 I
-3643 YNSFVEQISSVK
+3643 IDDIRDWVK
-3655 LRMPVGDA
+3655 A
-3663 ITGGQILDQVKI
+3663 IPNPIVDLL
-3675 GFKNIFDEL
+3675 KNL
-3684 VDFVKNME
+3684 E
-3692 SLDTI
+3692 SLDMF
-3697 LVKMGETLKAVVE
+3697 LEKLGDTLKFFIDKA
-3710 KSQEFVD
+3710 QDFID
-3717 SVKSDYLDAV
+3717 NTLKSDVLDAIADY
-3727 FININVLYRNLVT
+3727 INAFYDKHVSLMKTITKYANTAVDIESINGTINYILDIFRSVVNQFYYTVT
-3740 VLKNVVDQISA
+3740 D
-3751 LNMEQLNNSFEY
+3751 Y
-3763 IIDVF
+3763 
-3768 IYVVDLFNN
+3768 
-3777 SVYDFLQQASE
+3777 LQQAPTQYRS
-3788 EAQAYM
+3788 YV
-3794 KVSEGRLEI
+3794 KVKGRKLEI
-3803 DLPFSFQQ
+3803 NL

>member
-19 FAQDEDQPACLLAQR
+19 FAQDDDQPTCLLAKR

-40 YEYQYE
+40 YEYRYE

-56 SQLKNGPK
+56 SPLKNGPM

-71 EVPQTCSFIIRTTG
+71 EVPQTCSFIVRTTG
-85 CSLSEVVDMEAAGNP
+85 CSLSEVVSTDIDGNA
-100 VFSPAPS
+100 VFGPAPS

-156 LLEEDMRT
+156 LLEEDKNKNM
-164 KSIFQPTIHGKCKT
+164 PTIHGKCKT
-178 DYKVNAREDIA
+178 DYTVNAREDIA
-189 TDISLTRD
+189 TDISLNRD

-223 LAQLVRSSQSC
+223 LAQLVRSSQTC
-234 NYKFDNEKKHMTSGS
+234 NYKFDNEKKHMTFGS

-278 EVSPH
+278 QVSPH
-283 NDRVFDHS
+283 NERVFDRS

-301 VEDKSAVQDKD
+301 VEDKSVVQDKD
-312 AGLNLLRELATLPE
+312 AALDLLRELATLPE
-326 TEGERRAH
+326 TEGERRAP
-334 LFHNIVTMVRGMKTD
+334 LFHSLVTMVRGMKTE

-360 VSPVLTYQVLA
+360 VSRVLTYQVLA

-388 FDTSSVEVDAGVFA
+388 FDSSSLEVDATAFA
-402 MGLVSNPSAL
+402 LGLISNPSAL

-445 KLIPEIHSVAEFM
+445 KLIPEINSVAEFM
-458 AAQLGDCSGD
+458 AAQLGDCTGD
-468 NDKTFMTL
+468 KDNTFMTL

-482 APALVSAGPGL
+482 APAVVPASPAL
-493 RSAVIQCVN
+493 RAAVIQCVN
-502 QPAASLTVQQAAI
+502 QPESQAVQQAAI
-515 QVFRLTPIPEE
+515 QVYRLTPVPEE
-526 GREILMQVLL
+526 AREVLMQVLL
-536 DSASPM
+536 DSANPM

-564 ADALP
+564 VDALS

-591 EPETQE
+591 EPDTQE

-609 EVGPTMD
+609 EIGPTMD
-616 PIKFSRNYKIGS
+616 PTKFSRNYKIGS

-695 SDNMPLKVNEI
+695 SDNMPLRVNEI

-715 KDRMKRQASQN
+715 KDRMKRQATQN
-726 LMREIGRNLNKLVRE
+726 LMRDIGRNLNKLVRE
-741 MKTAQSPEAMVYLR
+741 LKTAQSPEAMVYLR
-755 LLGNELGYLTT
+755 LLGNELGYLRT

-771 MAYSAAMMI
+771 IAYSAAMMI

-785 MFPTDIMKALMT
+785 MFPTDIIKALMT
-797 KADNTFFAH
+797 KADNTIFAH

-836 KGGLQIAR
+836 KGGLKIAP

-853 SAGIE
+853 SAGLE
-858 FVSQIGSHIPEY
+858 FVTQVGSSIPEY
-870 VNSGLEIHTDIFH
+870 VNSGLEMHTNIFH
-883 ESGLSAKISMKRD
+883 ESGISAKISMGRD

-902 PAPTS
+902 PAPMS
-907 PTKLFQM
+907 PTKLIKM

-924 QVKTIPSMVMDK
+924 EVKTIPPMVMDK

-966 PYFPITG
+966 PYFPFTG

-997 LLKEGE
+997 LLREGE
-1003 EGRQKVDSVKFVL
+1003 EGRQKVDSVKFIL
-1016 RAEGS
+1016 RAEG
-1021 ATTEARAIMK
+1021 AEPTEARAIMK

-1074 FINKNIPQLSLVGR
+1074 LINKNIPQLSLVGR

-1105 PSFNADATVTANMKR
+1105 PSVNADATVTANMKR

-1125 LEVKSEIKVMDATS
+1125 VELKSEIKVMDATS
-1139 EQKITMKYDASK
+1139 EQKISMKYDASK
-1151 FEVELKSDV
+1151 IEVEFKSDV
-1160 NTETTSLPN
+1160 NTETSNLPN
-1169 ADIVEKYGN
+1169 GDMVEKYGN
-1178 QILDM
+1178 QLLDM
-1183 EMGQTDMKVRHIFK
+1183 QVGQTDMKVRHIFT
-1197 KFVEAANIYMEKYG
+1197 KFVEAANNYMEKYG
-1211 ADIPYIQNFRVPDI
+1211 ADIPYIQNFRVPDM

-1259 GGRSTKELNFP
+1259 GGKSTEELNFP
-1270 PALTTPSVSLP
+1270 PALTTPGVSLP
-1281 EFGLEIVSIQ
+1281 QFGLEIVSME

-1306 IPLFGKAEIS
+1306 IPLFGKAEVS

-1348 KGTSPLDILSI
+1348 KGTSPIDILSV

-1364 GMLAITDSIK
+1364 GMLATTDSIK
-1374 AHLKSSL
+1374 AQLKTSL
-1381 AHKFLEASIS
+1381 AHKLIEASIS
-1391 IVEDATITD
+1391 IVEDATITE
-1400 KINLKSSSKIEA
+1400 KLTLRSNSKIEA
-1412 TSPFGLDIALEHT
+1412 TSPFGLNVALEHT
-1425 GMTEINTEEI
+1425 GMAGLDTEEI
-1435 SAESNFEGKFTAGP
+1435 SADSNFEGMFKAGP

-1455 STQSFSIFPLRPE
+1455 STQSFTIFPFRPE

-1474 VEFDSTIVKAQN
+1474 VQFDSTIIKGQN
-1486 TIAATYANG
+1486 TIAATLANG
-1495 ELSVMS
+1495 EFSVVS
-1501 NTNAFEDILTHVAEL
+1501 ETKAFEDILTHVVEL

-1523 TLKCDAN
+1523 SMKCDAN

-1568 LLTASFD
+1568 LLTASLD
-1575 VNGLAVNSDATMKL
+1575 VNGLTVNSDATLKL
-1589 LENEATHKANL
+1589 LENEATHKATL
-1600 EMNKDGLTT
+1600 TMNKDGLST

-1633 ATLSFT
+1633 ATLSIT
-1639 NKAAMHD
+1639 NKAAMRD
-1646 IKVDN
+1646 VKVDN
-1651 ANTLTITLSSLDFN
+1651 ANKLIITLSSLDFS
-1665 SKAEASASEYASY
+1665 SKAEATANEYASY

-1687 PYTASANVKN
+1687 PYTASANVNN
-1697 NLKLLAANFINE
+1697 NLKLLATNFINE
-1709 AQLQAE
+1709 AQLKAE
-1715 LYKMDLTGSLKAIY
+1715 LYKMDLTGNMKASY
-1729 GEEEIKNTYQV
+1729 GEEEIQHTYQM
-1740 NYADMTANAKCSTT
+1740 NYADMTTNAKCSTA
-1754 GKLLGT
+1754 GKLFGNQ
-1760 HMSHNTELEV
+1760 MSHNTELEV

-1775 RITNDARF
+1775 TITNDARF
-1783 NSQPMRFDHTIRCS
+1783 NSQPMRFDHKIRCS

-1809 NADGDMTMYGKHS
+1809 NGDGDMTMYGKHS

-1844 RASVNQQL
+1844 RASVTQQL
-1852 DSGFALETTIDNKM
+1852 DNGFSLETTFDNKM
-1866 DTVLSLQ
+1866 DNVLSLQ

-1884 MNEHAFNQDMSVYN
+1884 VNEHAFNQDMSVYN
-1898 TAERTGIEVSG
+1898 TAERAGIEVSG

-1915 LSTDSM
+1915 LNTASPDI
-1921 EKQEF
+1921 QEYI
-1926 TISSFLKYDKNTY
+1926 ISGFLKYDKNTD
-1939 SQIIQFPLIENLPAF
+1939 SHIIQFPLIENLPAL
-1954 LESIKGVVV
+1954 LESFKGFVVQI
-1963 RVAEALQDYIQ
+1963 AEALQDYINN
-1974 DEEIRAKLEAL
+1974 EEIRAKLQSL
-1985 PQYVSDL
+1985 PQYVSDI
-1992 VSQLNIEGKVVQ
+1992 VSQLNVEANLIQ
-2004 LKQYFD
+2004 LKQYFN
-2010 DFTQAYVI
+2010 DFTQEYVI
-2018 STEDVEASLRNL
+2018 SMEDVEASLRNL

-2037 LADLTVYIQHFAG
+2037 LADLSVYIQHFAG
-2050 MVKEVIVSGTFP
+2050 MVKDIIVSGTLP
-2062 ETLIQ
+2062 ETLIE
-2067 KIQEQLNAINEE
+2067 KIQQQLNAINEE
-2079 YDIKAMVVYVFDTMK
+2079 YDIKAMVVFVIDTMK
-2094 EIIQQI
+2094 EMIQQI

-2110 AFLRDIDSKYEVK
+2110 AFLQDIDAKYE
-2123 AKLQT
+2123 
-2128 IMSDVKQIIETF
+2128 IMATVPKILSDMKQVVETF
-2140 DMQKYVVVLKEF
+2140 DMQTFVAELKRF

-2157 FKDHIEELVSQIPTE
+2157 FKAPIDALVNQIPTQ
-2172 IFNDMSDCIKEM
+2172 IFSDITDYIREM
-2184 IQDLDILGK
+2184 IQDLDIVDK
-2193 INTFYAKMR
+2193 INTFYAKLR
-2202 ELIVKFEA
+2202 EFIVTFEA
-2210 DKKVQAVLEK
+2210 DKKVEAILEK
-2220 AVELIKQFKI
+2220 AVELIKLFRI
-2230 EETFRAVANM
+2230 EETIRVVVNM
-2240 VKDADIPTKV
+2240 VKDADIPTKFMQV
-2250 MHIFQGAI
+2250 FQDSI

-2266 KDIIQQLNMYI
+2266 KDIIQELNMYI
-2277 ETIVQKLKS
+2277 ASTVQKLKS
-2286 LDYNDF
+2286 LDYNDL
-2292 VNYANQIIAEYTVYV
+2292 VNYANQMIAEYTSYI

-2327 NLVLSSVRGFMER
+2327 NLVLSSGRSFIER
-2340 LREIKVAEMIKSVKD
+2340 LREIKVAEMIKSVKE
-2355 IIDQVVL
+2355 IMDQVVFDNL
-2362 DSVKRFAEFIKQG
+2362 KAFADYIKQA
-2375 ITDLDIKAEIT
+2375 ITNLDVKAEIT
-2386 SYLDCVSKFYKRVIT
+2386 SYLDFLSKYYTRVIT
-2401 IVTDM
+2401 IITDKFT
-2406 SNNMVEMIKNMAP
+2406 NAYEVIKSVAP
-2419 EQKIISEIQQ
+2419 EQKIFSEIQQ
-2429 IIEGLITELK
+2429 IIAGILTELK
-2439 KDELNMPSFIIPLT
+2439 KAELNMPSFIIPFT
-2453 DLVVPSV
+2453 DFVVPSMKV
-2460 KFSMDTL
+2460 SMDTIG
-2467 EQFEIPTQIDIPE
+2467 QIEIPTQLDIPE

-2501 RIVEIIDYIVNFEI
+2501 KIIELIDFIVNFEI
-2515 KMLDVD
+2515 KMFDVD
-2521 AFFGDL
+2521 SFFGDL
-2527 SLNYFPS
+2527 TLNYLPS
-2534 IPELTFPVIA
+2534 MPEMTFPEITL
-2544 VPEIAFP
+2544 PEISFP
-2551 TIPQIPVEKLVK
+2551 TIPQVPVEKLVK
-2563 SLQVPDITLPTIPN
+2563 SLQVPEVKLPTIPSG
-2577 QIMVPC
+2577 IMIPC
-2583 FGKLYGEIKFLT
+2583 FGKLYGEIKFQT

-2605 LQNSTES
+2605 FQNSTES
-2612 EMTPQFTGFLTSQA
+2612 EMTPTFTGFLTSQA
-2626 TSPSFDI
+2626 TSPDFGI
-2633 LNYKIDST
+2633 LNYKLDST
-2641 ARIAFP
+2641 ARIAIP
-2647 KMSRVVLAET
+2647 KMSRIVLAET
-2657 LKFNHLA
+2657 LKLNHLA
-2664 LEVEHQASVTLYG
+2664 FGVEHQASVTLYG
-2677 QSAQAQGKTTIKV
+2677 TSAQAQAKTTLKV
-2690 MTAPYTADFMNTA
+2690 TTAPYTANFMNTA
-2703 FFAMA
+2703 FIAM
-2708 EGMTSSL
+2708 EQGMSASL
-2715 DTTYNH
+2715 DTTYTH
-2721 VVDLPIVNVRSEA
+2721 VVDLPIVSVRGEA
-2734 TVTQKAIARQDGFTL
+2734 AVNQKAIVRLDGYTL
-2749 TLAVDNSGTGKL
+2749 TLTADNSGTGKF

-2766 THKSNLQLSLTPK
+2766 NHKSNLQLSLTPSII
-2779 LVTLTFSGDT
+2779 TLTFSGDT
-2789 DSTILKMKQQI
+2789 DSTIFKMKQQI
-2800 TAESGTLSYFKFNIR
+2800 TAESGTFSYIKFNVR
-2815 NEAEAPIIKNSLV
+2815 NEAEAPIIKNSLF
-2828 VASGQVNLYDVKAE
+2828 VASGHANLYDMKVE
-2842 LNANHDTE
+2842 LKANHDTE
-2850 LYGAVNGVL
+2850 LYGAVSGVL
-2859 SNGINIVVR
+2859 SNGINIVAR
-2868 PIEFVFEFQNKGNA
+2868 PVEFVFEFQNKGNA
-2882 KVNIFESL
+2882 KVNIFETL
-2890 IAKIDLQNDYS
+2890 TAKIDLQNDYS
-2901 ATFKPNS
+2901 AIFKPES

-2923 MFYNFTVDNSE
+2923 MFYNFTVDN
-2934 NEAGIFVAMESEAN
+2934 NKNDAGIFVAMESEAN
-2948 LDFLTYPISIPE
+2948 LDFLTSPISIPE
-2960 IDLPF
+2960 IDLPY
-2965 VDFRTPAVSDL
+2965 VDFRTPAISDL

-2993 SVDVDA
+2993 TVNVDA
-2999 KIVYKKSQAAPL
+2999 KVVYQKNQAAPL
-3011 VDMMGLIQIPSM
+3011 VDMMGLIQIPSV
-3023 GNLITELSVKS
+3023 GNLITDLSFKS
-3034 AIINLNA
+3034 AIINLNI

-3057 TTASVFEGLQAKL
+3057 TTASVFEGLKAKL

-3091 NRHIEGTHDSSISMS
+3091 NPHVEGTHDSTITMS

-3112 AVTVATVAKIV
+3112 AVSVATIAKIA
-3123 LPILNLDANQNLV
+3123 LPILNLEANQNLA

-3142 ANAVSTFSI
+3142 PNAVSTLRV
-3151 KGDLNLPVIKAIGK
+3151 KGDFNIPVIRAVGKA
-3165 VEADHSLKLE
+3165 EADHSLKLE
-3175 GSFEYVSIESST
+3175 GTFEYVSMESSSR
-3187 KANMDGTVLED
+3187 ANVDGTVLED
-3198 YLLLGVL
+3198 YLVLGVL
-3205 DNDAN
+3205 DNDVT
-3210 LYLNK
+3210 LYLNN

-3228 KLNQGA
+3228 KLNQGT
-3234 TKVMG
+3234 TKVIG
-3239 MDVNENIAVEASL
+3239 MDINENLAVEASL

-3264 NEANLFDF
+3264 NEANLFNF
-3272 NTNGNHVVQ
+3272 NTNGKHVAQ

-3286 APTSSLTADIEINL
+3286 VPTSSLTADIEIDM

-3306 GDLTIFEKIVAEVTA
+3306 GDFIIFQKTVADVTA
-3321 AKQKISANGK
+3321 TSQKISANAK
-3331 FVSPLYTTDLTAEVE
+3331 FVSPMYTTNLAAEVE
-3346 GYAPVFKVILKSSA
+3346 GNAPVFKVTFKSSA

-3375 SVDFENEALNMVS
+3375 TTNFENEALNMIS

-3395 EMTMDVNHVI
+3395 DLTMDVNHVI
-3405 TQALRKKRQADNS
+3405 TQALRRKRQADDS
-3418 YSRHTLNLDITS
+3418 YHNLNVDITS

-3443 RDGISA
+3443 RDGMSA

-3459 GLQFNCRVPSQMMA
+3459 GLQLNGRIPSQMSA

-3486 VDILVIKSS
+3486 VDILVIRSS
-3495 SKDADKTNLQIAYNM
+3495 PKDADKMNLQISYNM
-3510 EASKVMLNEFK
+3510 EAPKVMLSELK
-3521 MRLPS
+3521 TRLPS
-3526 IISTFTM
+3526 ILSTFTM
-3533 FADKYQITSNME
+3533 LADKYQITANME
-3545 ELKNSVVNR
+3545 ELKNSVVDR
-3554 ISEAYSAAINYDT
+3554 ISDAYNAAINYDVQMS
-3567 QLSQVSI
+3567 QLSI
-3574 FFRNIIVQ
+3574 FFRNIVVQ
-3582 YQKTLQVF
+3582 YQKTVQVY
-3590 LDAVV
+3590 LDAVI

-3617 LRKLTS
+3617 LKKLTS
-3623 SIAAMLDKTLQT
+3623 SIAAMLDVIIQS
-3635 IKGNMEVY
+3635 IYENMEIY
-3643 YNSFVEQISSVK
+3643 YNSFVEMISSVK

-3663 ITGGQILDQVKI
+3663 ITGGQIFDQVKTA
-3675 GFKNIFDEL
+3675 FKKIFDEL

-3692 SLDTI
+3692 SLDTM
-3697 LVKMGETLKAVVE
+3697 LVKIGETLKAVVE
-3710 KSQEFVD
+3710 KTQEFVD
-3717 SVKSDYLDAV
+3717 SIKSDYLDAV
-3727 FININVLYRNLVT
+3727 FINVNVLYRNLIT
-3740 VLKNVVDQISA
+3740 VIKNVVDQISA
-3751 LNMEQLNNSFEY
+3751 LNMEQLNNAFEY
-3763 IIDVF
+3763 MVDMF
-3768 IYVVDLFNN
+3768 IYAVDQFHNT
-3777 SVYDFLQQASE
+3777 VYGFLQQAST

-3803 DLPFSFQQ
+3803 DLPFPFQQ

>member
-19 FAQDEDQPACLLAQR
+19 LDQR

-40 YEYQYE
+40 YEYRYE

-85 CSLSEVVDMEAAGNP
+85 CSLSEVVDMDTEGNP

-156 LLEEDMRT
+156 LLEEDM
-164 KSIFQPTIHGKCKT
+164 PTIHGKCKT

-283 NDRVFDHS
+283 NERVFDHS
-291 DIVKGLHMEA
+291 DIVKGLHMEV

-355 PEALA
+355 LEALA

-445 KLIPEIHSVAEFM
+445 KLIPEIHSVSEFM

-482 APALVSAGPGL
+482 APALVSAGPTL

-502 QPAASLTVQQAAI
+502 QPAASLAVQQAAI
-515 QVFRLTPIPEE
+515 QVFRLTPVPEE

-616 PIKFSRNYKIGS
+616 PTKFSRNYKIGS

-674 DALFGKNGFFPD
+674 DALFGTNGFFPD

-771 MAYSAAMMI
+771 MAYSAAMMF

-785 MFPTDIMKALMT
+785 MFPTDIIKALMT

-821 VPLRIALSGTFTPGI
+821 VPLRISLSGTFTPGI

-844 DMSEVTFMP
+844 DTSEVTFMP

-883 ESGLSAKISMKRD
+883 ESGLSAKISIERD

-914 TNTLVAVTGS
+914 TNTMVAVTGS

-1003 EGRQKVDSVKFVL
+1003 EGRQKVDSLKFVL

-1021 ATTEARAIMK
+1021 APTEARAIMK

-1197 KFVEAANIYMEKYG
+1197 KFVEAANNYMEKYG
-1211 ADIPYIQNFRVPDI
+1211 ADIPYIQNFRVPAM
-1225 PEISLPETLFLNN
+1225 PEISLPETLFLNT

-1259 GGRSTKELNFP
+1259 GGRSTEELNFP

-1306 IPLFGKAEIS
+1306 IPLFGKAEVS
-1316 TLMRSNL
+1316 TLMKSNL

-1364 GMLAITDSIK
+1364 GMLATTDSIK
-1374 AHLKSSL
+1374 AQLKSSL

-1400 KINLKSSSKIEA
+1400 KLNLKSSSKIEA
-1412 TSPFGLDIALEHT
+1412 TSPFGLNIALEHT
-1425 GMTEINTEEI
+1425 GMTGFNTEEI

-1455 STQSFSIFPLRPE
+1455 STQSFAIFPLRPE

-1474 VEFDSTIVKAQN
+1474 VQFDSTIIKAQN

-1495 ELSVMS
+1495 EFSVVS

-1523 TLKCDAN
+1523 SLKCNAN

-1542 EASAGAGE
+1542 EASAGDGE

-1568 LLTASFD
+1568 LLTAYFD

-1589 LENEATHKANL
+1589 FENEATHKATL
-1600 EMNKDGLTT
+1600 KMNKDGLIT

-1687 PYTASANVKN
+1687 PYTASANVNN
-1697 NLKLLAANFINE
+1697 NLKLLAANFNNE

-1729 GEEEIKNTYQV
+1729 GAEEIKHTYQV

-1809 NADGDMTMYGKHS
+1809 NADGDMTMSGKHS

-1866 DTVLSLQ
+1866 DTVLSIQ
-1873 EQKTSFRMKSK
+1873 EQKSSFRMKSK
-1884 MNEHAFNQDMSVYN
+1884 MNEHAFNQDMSVFN
-1898 TAERTGIEVSG
+1898 TAERTGIEVYG
-1909 TILTNI
+1909 TILTNM
-1915 LSTDSM
+1915 LNADST
-1921 EKQEF
+1921 ETQEF
-1926 TISSFLKYDKNTY
+1926 TLSSFLRYDKNKN

-1963 RVAEALQDYIQ
+1963 RVAEALQDYIK

-1985 PQYVSDL
+1985 PQYVSEL
-1992 VSQLNIEGKVVQ
+1992 VSQLNIEGKVIQ

-2018 STEDVEASLRNL
+2018 SMEDIEASLRNI

-2050 MVKEVIVSGTFP
+2050 MVKEFIVSETFP

-2079 YDIKAMVVYVFDTMK
+2079 YDIQAMVVYVIDTMK
-2094 EIIQQI
+2094 EMIQQI

-2110 AFLRDIDSKYEVK
+2110 AFLHDIDSKYEVK

-2128 IMSDVKQIIETF
+2128 IMSDMKQIIETF
-2140 DMQKYVVVLKEF
+2140 NMQKYVVVVKEF
-2152 ISSIN
+2152 TSSIN
-2157 FKDHIEELVSQIPTE
+2157 LKAHIDLVSQIPRDIFYAMTE
-2172 IFNDMSDCIKEM
+2172 IITEM
-2184 IQDLDILGK
+2184 IPDLDILGK

-2240 VKDADIPTKV
+2240 VKNADIPTKFMQV
-2250 MHIFQGAI
+2250 FQGAI

-2266 KDIIQQLNMYI
+2266 TDIIQQLNMYI
-2277 ETIVQKLKS
+2277 ETIVQKLNS

-2292 VNYANQIIAEYTVYV
+2292 VNHANQIIAEYTVYV
-2307 NELIRTLEIPQKLEA
+2307 NELIRTLEIPQKFEA

-2327 NLVLSSVRGFMER
+2327 NLVLSSVRGFMES
-2340 LREIKVAEMIKSVKD
+2340 LREIKIAEMIKSVKD

-2362 DSVKRFAEFIKQG
+2362 DSVKRCAEFIKQE
-2375 ITDLDIKAEIT
+2375 ITDLDRAEIT
-2386 SYLDCVSKFYKRVIT
+2386 SYLTIT
-2401 IVTDM
+2401 TVTDM
-2406 SNNMVEMIKNMAP
+2406 FTYVVDIIKNKAP

-2439 KDELNMPSFIIPLT
+2439 KAELNMPSFIIPLT

-2467 EQFEIPTQIDIPE
+2467 EQFEIPAQLDIPE
-2480 FTILGFYTVKATTIS
+2480 FTILGFYTVESTTIS

-2501 RIVEIIDYIVNFEI
+2501 RIIEIIDYIVNFEI
-2515 KMLDVD
+2515 KMLDVE

-2527 SLNYFPS
+2527 SLNYLPS
-2534 IPELTFPVIA
+2534 IPEITFPVIA
-2544 VPEIAFP
+2544 LPEIAFP
-2551 TIPQIPVEKLVK
+2551 TIPQVPVEKLVK
-2563 SLQVPDITLPTIPN
+2563 SLQVPEITLPTIPN

-2595 PIYTVKTSAE
+2595 PTYTVKTSAE
-2605 LQNSTES
+2605 FQNSTES
-2612 EMTPQFTGFLTSQA
+2612 ETTPQFTGFLSSQA

-2664 LEVEHQASVTLYG
+2664 LEVEHQASLTLYG

-2690 MTAPYTADFMNTA
+2690 MTTPYTADFMNTA

-2715 DTTYNH
+2715 DTTYKH

-2734 TVTQKAIARQDGFTL
+2734 TVTQKAIARQDGFTF

-2766 THKSNLQLSLTPK
+2766 THKSNLQLSLTPS
-2779 LVTLTFSGDT
+2779 LIMLTFSGDT
-2789 DSTILKMKQQI
+2789 
-2800 TAESGTLSYFKFNIR
+2800 
-2815 NEAEAPIIKNSLV
+2815 
-2828 VASGQVNLYDVKAE
+2828 
-2842 LNANHDTE
+2842 E
-2850 LYGAVNGVL
+2850 LYGGVSGVL
-2859 SNGINIVVR
+2859 LNGINIVVR
-2868 PIEFVFEFQNKGNA
+2868 PVEFVFEFQNKGNA

-2908 QQMNTVT
+2908 QQMNTVS

-2923 MFYNFTVDNSE
+2923 IFYNFTVDNSE

-2965 VDFRTPAVSDL
+2965 VDFRTPAISDL

-3112 AVTVATVAKIV
+3112 AISVATVAKIA

-3142 ANAVSTFSI
+3142 ANAVSTFRI
-3151 KGDLNLPVIKAIGK
+3151 KGDLNLPVIKAVGK
-3165 VEADHSLKLE
+3165 AEADHSLKLE

-3215 DGLRSTSKVIADA
+3215 DGLRSTSKVIADT

-3234 TKVMG
+3234 TKLMG

-3272 NTNGNHVVQ
+3272 NTNGKHVVQ

-3306 GDLTIFEKIVAEVTA
+3306 GDLTIFEKTVAEVTA
-3321 AKQKISANGK
+3321 AKQKISTNGK
-3331 FVSPLYTTDLTAEVE
+3331 VVSPLYTTNLAAEVE
-3346 GYAPVFKVILKSSA
+3346 GDASVFKVILKSSA

-3375 SVDFENEALNMVS
+3375 TVTFENEALNMAS

-3430 PTFTDVNLRYAAR
+3430 PTFTDANLRYAAR

-3495 SKDADKTNLQIAYNM
+3495 SKDADKTDLQIAYNM
-3510 EASKVMLNEFK
+3510 EAPKVMLNEFK
-3521 MRLPS
+3521 MRIPS

-3545 ELKNSVVNR
+3545 ELKNSVVNH
-3554 ISEAYSAAINYDT
+3554 ISEAYNAAINYDT

-3635 IKGNMEVY
+3635 IKDNSEVY

-3663 ITGGQILDQVKI
+3663 ITGSEILDQVKT

-3751 LNMEQLNNSFEY
+3751 LNMEQLNNSFEN
-3763 IIDVF
+3763 IIDMFV
-3768 IYVVDLFNN
+3768 YVLDQFNN
-3777 SVYDFLQQASE
+3777 TVYGFLQPASE

-3794 KVSEGRLEI
+3794 KVSDGRLEI

>member
-9 LLLLSTSALA
+9 LLLLSTSALT
-19 FAQDEDQPACLLAQR
+19 FAQEEDQPACLLAQR

-40 YEYQYE
+40 YKYRYE

-85 CSLSEVVDMEAAGNP
+85 CSLSEVVDMDAAGNP

-107 SDAFAAEMERYP
+107 SNAFAAEMERYP

-145 KRGIISALAVP
+145 KRGIVSALAVP

-164 KSIFQPTIHGKCKT
+164 KSTFQPTIHGKCKT
-178 DYKVNAREDIA
+178 DYKVNTREDIA

-223 LAQLVRSSQSC
+223 LAQLVRSSQTC

-278 EVSPH
+278 DVSPH
-283 NDRVFDHS
+283 NERVFERS

-301 VEDKSAVQDKD
+301 VEDKSAFQDKD
-312 AGLNLLRELATLPE
+312 AGLKLLRELATLPE

-334 LFHNIVTMVRGMKTD
+334 LFHNIVAMVRGMKTD

-380 AIMQILRT
+380 AIMQVLRT
-388 FDTSSVEVDAGVFA
+388 FDASSVEVDAGVFA

-445 KLIPEIHSVAEFM
+445 KLIPEIYSVAEFL

-476 RVIGNM
+476 RVVGNM
-482 APALVSAGPGL
+482 APALVSAGPAL

-502 QPAASLTVQQAAI
+502 QPAASLAVQQAAI
-515 QVFRLTPIPEE
+515 QVFRLTPVPEE

-536 DSASPM
+536 DSAGPL

-564 ADALP
+564 ADALH

-576 KSFVISHITNILSST
+576 KSFVISHITNLLSST

-616 PIKFSRNYKIGS
+616 PTKFSRHYKIGS

-652 AFGYDIDMMEIGME
+652 AFGFDIDMMEIGME

-674 DALFGKNGFFPD
+674 EALFGKNGFFPD
-686 TALKTMYFV
+686 TALKTMYFF
-695 SDNMPLKVNEI
+695 SDNMPLRVNEI

-715 KDRMKRQASQN
+715 NDRMKRQASQN

-755 LLGNELGYLTT
+755 ILGNELGYLTT

-771 MAYSAAMMI
+771 MTYSAAMMI

-785 MFPTDIMKALMT
+785 MFPTDIIKALMT
-797 KADNTFFAH
+797 KADNSFFAH
-806 YIFMDNEFFLPTVTG
+806 YIFMDNEFFLPTATG

-883 ESGLSAKISMKRD
+883 ESGFSAKISMERD
-896 NVKLTI
+896 NVKLTL
-902 PAPTS
+902 PVPTS
-907 PTKLFQM
+907 PTKLFQI
-914 TNTLVAVTGS
+914 TNSLVAVTGL

-936 VDVSECT
+936 VDVSECS
-943 PFFAGMKYCTAL
+943 PVFAGMKYCTAL

-973 DSKFAVELH
+973 DSKFAMELH

-1016 RAEGS
+1016 RAEG
-1021 ATTEARAIMK
+1021 AEPTEARAIMK

-1053 LRLGVVDGNTKGKGT
+1053 LRLGVGNTKSKGT

-1105 PSFNADATVTANMKR
+1105 PSLEADATITADMKH

-1160 NTETTSLPN
+1160 KTETTSLPN
-1169 ADIVEKYGN
+1169 ADIVENYGN
-1178 QILDM
+1178 QLLDM
-1183 EMGQTDMKVRHIFK
+1183 EIGQTDMKVRHIFK
-1197 KFVEAANIYMEKYG
+1197 KFVEASNNYMEKYG
-1211 ADIPYIQNFRVPDI
+1211 ADIPYIQSFRVPDM
-1225 PEISLPETLFLNN
+1225 PDISLPKTLFLNN
-1238 EAKAVYYFNN
+1238 EAKAVYHFNN
-1248 ERFTIAIPLPL
+1248 ERITIAIPLLL
-1259 GGRSTKELNFP
+1259 GGRSTEELNFP

-1281 EFGLEIVSIQ
+1281 LFGLEIVSMQ

-1306 IPLFGKAEIS
+1306 IPLFGKAEVS
-1316 TLMRSNL
+1316 TQMKSNL

-1364 GMLAITDSIK
+1364 GMLATTDSIK

-1381 AHKFLEASIS
+1381 AHKFLEASIN

-1412 TSPFGLDIALEHT
+1412 TSPFGLKIALEHT
-1425 GMTEINTEEI
+1425 GMTGFITEEF
-1435 SAESNFEGKFTAGP
+1435 SADSNFEGKFTAGP
-1449 MYGKTI
+1449 MYVKTI
-1455 STQSFSIFPLRPE
+1455 SSQSFAIFPLRPE

-1474 VEFDSTIVKAQN
+1474 VQFESTIVKAQN

-1495 ELSVMS
+1495 EFSVVS
-1501 NTNAFEDILTHVAEL
+1501 NTNAFEDTLTHVAEL

-1523 TLKCDAN
+1523 SLKCNAN

-1555 ETNADHS
+1555 ETNADQS

-1568 LLTASFD
+1568 LLTASLGI
-1575 VNGLAVNSDATMKL
+1575 NGLAVNSDATMKL
-1589 LENEATHKANL
+1589 LENEATHKATL
-1600 EMNKDGLTT
+1600 KMNKDGLTT

-1633 ATLSFT
+1633 ATLFIT
-1639 NKAAMHD
+1639 NKAAIHD

-1651 ANTLTITLSSLDFN
+1651 TNTLTLTLSSLDFN

-1678 THDITIDLK
+1678 SHDIIIDLK

-1697 NLKLLAANFINE
+1697 SLKLLAAKFINE
-1709 AQLQAE
+1709 AQMQAE

-1729 GEEEIKNTYQV
+1729 GAEEIKHTYQV
-1740 NYADMTANAKCSTT
+1740 NYADTTANAKCSTT
-1754 GKLLGT
+1754 GKILGT
-1760 HMSHNTELEV
+1760 HMNHNTELEV

-1797 IVPFDFNLDAIF
+1797 IIPFDFNLDAIF

-1844 RASVNQQL
+1844 RASLNQQL
-1852 DSGFALETTIDNKM
+1852 DCGFALETTIDNKM

-1873 EQKTSFRMKSK
+1873 EQKSSFGIKSK

-1898 TAERTGIEVSG
+1898 TAERTGIEVAG
-1909 TILTNI
+1909 TILTNM
-1915 LSTDSM
+1915 LNADSTDA
-1921 EKQEF
+1921 QEF
-1926 TISSFLKYDKNTY
+1926 TISSFLKYDKNTE

-1963 RVAEALQDYIQ
+1963 RVAEARQDYIN

-1992 VSQLNIEGKVVQ
+1992 VSQLNVEGKVVQ

-2018 STEDVEASLRNL
+2018 SMEDVEASLRNL
-2030 KVTVEKL
+2030 KVIVEKL

-2050 MVKEVIVSGTFP
+2050 MAKEIIVSGTFP
-2062 ETLIQ
+2062 ESIIQ
-2067 KIQEQLNAINEE
+2067 QLSAINEE
-2079 YDIKAMVVYVFDTMK
+2079 YDIQALLVSLINTMK

-2100 DLEKLKGSSI
+2100 DLEKLKGSTI
-2110 AFLRDIDSKYEVK
+2110 KILHDIDSKYEVK

-2128 IMSDVKQIIETF
+2128 IMIDIKQIIENF
-2140 DMQKYVVVLKEF
+2140 DVQKHIVMLKEF

-2157 FKDHIEELVSQIPTE
+2157 FKSHIEELVSQIPTE
-2172 IFNDMSDCIKEM
+2172 IFNDMTDYIKEI

-2193 INTFYAKMR
+2193 INTFYAKIR

-2220 AVELIKQFKI
+2220 AVELIKQLKI
-2230 EETFRAVANM
+2230 EETFRVVANM
-2240 VKDADIPTKV
+2240 VKDADIPTIFMKV
-2250 MHIFQGAI
+2250 FQGAI
-2258 NYLKTTEI
+2258 TYLKTTEI
-2266 KDIIQQLNMYI
+2266 KDIIQQLNSCI
-2277 ETIVQKLKS
+2277 ETIVRVLKS

-2292 VNYANQIIAEYTVYV
+2292 VKHTNQIIAEYTIYV

-2322 TRDFV
+2322 TRNFV

-2340 LREIKVAEMIKSVKD
+2340 LREIKVAEMIKSVMD
-2355 IIDQVVL
+2355 IIDSVVL
-2362 DSVKRFAEFIKQG
+2362 DSFKRFTEFIKQG

-2386 SYLDCVSKFYKRVIT
+2386 SYLDFVSKHYKRIIT
-2401 IVTDM
+2401 IVTNM
-2406 SNNMVEMIKNMAP
+2406 FTNMVETIKTIAP
-2419 EQKIISEIQQ
+2419 EQKIFSEIQQ

-2439 KDELNMPSFIIPLT
+2439 KAEYNMPSFIIPLT

-2460 KFSMDTL
+2460 KFSMDKL
-2467 EQFEIPTQIDIPE
+2467 EQFEIPTQLDIPE
-2480 FTILGFYTVKATTIS
+2480 FTILGFHTVKATTIS

-2501 RIVEIIDYIVNFEI
+2501 RIIEIIDYIVNFEI

-2521 AFFGDL
+2521 TFFGDL
-2527 SLNYFPS
+2527 SLNYLPS
-2534 IPELTFPVIA
+2534 IPEMTFPVIA
-2544 VPEIAFP
+2544 LPEIAFP
-2551 TIPQIPVEKLVK
+2551 TIPQVPVEKLVK
-2563 SLQVPDITLPTIPN
+2563 SLRVPEITLPTIPN
-2577 QIMVPC
+2577 QIMFPC
-2583 FGKLYGEIKFLT
+2583 FGKLYSEIKFQT
-2595 PIYTVKTSAE
+2595 PIYTVKTSVE
-2605 LQNSTES
+2605 FRNSTEN
-2612 EMTPQFTGFLTSQA
+2612 EMTPHFTGFLTSQA
-2626 TSPSFDI
+2626 TSPSFNI
-2633 LNYKIDST
+2633 LNYQLDST
-2641 ARIAFP
+2641 ARFAFP
-2647 KMSRVVLAET
+2647 KMSRIVLAET
-2657 LKFNHLA
+2657 LKFNHVA
-2664 LEVEHQASVTLYG
+2664 LGVEHQASITLYG
-2677 QSAQAQGKTTIKV
+2677 LSAQAQGKTTIKV
-2690 MTAPYTADFMNTA
+2690 ITAPYTADFMNTA
-2703 FFAMA
+2703 FFAME
-2708 EGMTSSL
+2708 EGMSSSL

-2721 VVDLPIVNVRSEA
+2721 VVDLPIVDFKSEA
-2734 TVTQKAIARQDGFTL
+2734 TVTQKAIVRQDGFTL
-2749 TLAVDNSGTGKL
+2749 TLTVDNAGTSKC
-2761 NADDG
+2761 NADDN
-2766 THKSNLQLSLTPK
+2766 THKSNLQLSLTPS

-2789 DSTILKMKQQI
+2789 DSTILKMKQQFS
-2800 TAESGTLSYFKFNIR
+2800 AEFGPLSYFKFNIR
-2815 NEAEAPIIKNSLV
+2815 NEAEAPMIKNSLV
-2828 VASGQVNLYDVKAE
+2828 VASGQGNLYDMKTE
-2842 LNANHDTE
+2842 LHANHDTE
-2850 LYGAVNGVL
+2850 LYGDVSGVL
-2859 SNGINIVVR
+2859 SNGIKIVVC
-2868 PIEFVFEFQNKGNA
+2868 PVEFVFEFQNKGNA

-2901 ATFKPNS
+2901 ATFKHNS
-2908 QQMNTVT
+2908 QQLSTVT

-2923 MFYNFTVDNSE
+2923 MFYNFTVDNRE

-2965 VDFRTPAVSDL
+2965 IDFRTPAISDL

-2981 TGLKNILTTTEQ
+2981 TALKNILTTTEQ

-3034 AIINLNA
+3034 AIINLNV

-3057 TTASVFEGLQAKL
+3057 TTASVFEGLKAKL

-3079 RGIKLANSLSLE
+3079 RGFKLANSLSLE
-3091 NRHIEGTHDSSISMS
+3091 NRHIEGTHDSSISLS
-3106 TETFET
+3106 TETLEST
-3112 AVTVATVAKIV
+3112 ISLATVAKIA
-3123 LPILNLDANQNLV
+3123 LPILNLDANQNFV
-3136 ADTKTK
+3136 ADTKTI
-3142 ANAVSTFSI
+3142 ADVVSTFSI
-3151 KGDLNLPVIKAIGK
+3151 KGDFNLPVIKAVGK
-3165 VEADHSLKLE
+3165 AEADHSLKLE
-3175 GSFEYVSIESST
+3175 GSFEYISMESST

-3205 DNDAN
+3205 DNGAN

-3215 DGLRSTSKVIADA
+3215 DGLRFTSKVIADA

-3234 TKVMG
+3234 TKVIG

-3272 NTNGNHVVQ
+3272 NTNGKHVVQ

-3306 GDLTIFEKIVAEVTA
+3306 GVLTIFEKTVAEVTA
-3321 AKQKISANGK
+3321 AKQKISTNSK
-3331 FVSPLYTTDLTAEVE
+3331 FVSPLYTANLEAEVE
-3346 GYAPVFKVILKSSA
+3346 GNAPTFTVVLKSSA
-3360 TSVIVLLEYDMDAST
+3360 TSVLVLLEYDMDAST
-3375 SVDFENEALNMVS
+3375 TVKFENEALNMAS

-3395 EMTMDVNHVI
+3395 EMTMDVSHVI
-3405 TQALRKKRQADNS
+3405 NQALRKKRQADNS
-3418 YSRHTLNLDITS
+3418 YSSHTLNLDINS
-3430 PTFTDVNLRYAAR
+3430 PTFTDANLRYAAR

-3449 SVSTPSTGFL
+3449 SVSTPSAGFL
-3459 GLQFNCRVPSQMMA
+3459 GLQLNGRVPSQMIA

-3486 VDILVIKSS
+3486 VDILVLKAS

-3510 EASKVMLNEFK
+3510 EAPKAMLNEFK
-3521 MRLPS
+3521 MKLPS
-3526 IISTFTM
+3526 IISTFKM
-3533 FADKYQITSNME
+3533 FADKYQITSKVE
-3545 ELKNSVVNR
+3545 ELKKSVVNH
-3554 ISEAYSAAINYDT
+3554 ISEAYNAAINYDT
-3567 QLSQVSI
+3567 QISQVSI

-3610 MTTLPEV
+3610 MTTLPEF

-3623 SIAAMLDKTLQT
+3623 SVAVVLDKTLQT
-3635 IKGNMEVY
+3635 IYDNTEVY

-3663 ITGGQILDQVKI
+3663 ITGGQILDQVKT
-3675 GFKNIFDEL
+3675 GFENIFDEL
-3684 VDFVKNME
+3684 LDFVKNME
-3692 SLDTI
+3692 TLDTM
-3697 LVKMGETLKAVVE
+3697 LVKMGETLKALVE

-3717 SVKSDYLDAV
+3717 SVQSDYLDAV
-3727 FININVLYRNLVT
+3727 FININVLYRNLIT
-3740 VLKNVVDQISA
+3740 VLKNFVDQISA
-3751 LNMEQLNNSFEY
+3751 LNMEQLNTSFEN
-3763 IIDVF
+3763 IIDMFV
-3768 IYVVDLFNN
+3768 YVLDQFNDT
-3777 SVYDFLQQASE
+3777 VYGFLQHASD
-3788 EAQAYM
+3788 EAHAFM

-3803 DLPFSFQQ
+3803 ELPFSFQQ